1 MVEHY
6 GLSEA
11 QKGYLNGTKELSNES
26 KERKAI
32 TRKSL
37 QAWSIFKPLLESK
50 VVSDDFKYQTFG
62 EIKDNDWERFD
73 IPKDRFTFRHFLN
86 SLLDTDAENPA
97 SKEIYKMGIAKMLI
111 EKSITYYQ
119 TRFRNNQL
127 VYDKF
132 AEFSD
137 FMKMLQEIYDQE
149 VNNLVKADFIRLR
162 KNMPRPPRIEPNEFW
177 HALCMQCFSYSF
189 HVQAKSKDESRE
201 SIKHTKDCPF
211 EKEFTT
217 AHEKQKDDL
226 ILDFIHFVE
235 PKTK

>member
-1 MVEHY
+1 M
-6 GLSEA
+6 
-11 QKGYLNGTKELSNES
+11 
-26 KERKAI
+26 
-32 TRKSL
+32 
-37 QAWSIFKPLLESK
+37 
-50 VVSDDFKYQTFG
+50 
-62 EIKDNDWERFD
+62 
-73 IPKDRFTFRHFLN
+73 
-86 SLLDTDAENPA
+86 DTDAENPA

-119 TRFRNNQL
+119 TRFRNNHL

-189 HVQAKSKDESRE
+189 HVQAKSKNESRE